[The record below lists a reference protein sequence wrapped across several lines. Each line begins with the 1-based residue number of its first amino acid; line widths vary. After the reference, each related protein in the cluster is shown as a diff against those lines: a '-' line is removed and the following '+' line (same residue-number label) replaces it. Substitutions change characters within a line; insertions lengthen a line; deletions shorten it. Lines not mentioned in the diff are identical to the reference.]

1 MERPSKTLFITRTCP
16 ACGAAD
22 YLFRGR
28 KKIAD
33 ESGKNEGGTVE
44 TKYRCKAC
52 GEEWRVR
59 SQANDS
65 A

>member
-1 MERPSKTLFITRTCP
+1 MERANLTPFAIKTCP
-16 ACGAAD
+16 VCGNAD

-28 KKIAD
+28 KKIAAEPSKGEG
-33 ESGKNEGGTVE
+33 ESIE

-59 SQANDS
+59 TQTYGLA
-65 A
+65 